1 MKPIVSCH
9 YLDQLRYMKKELS
22 GANASYMLLSGC
34 DRDNFRELEALLKP
48 FELES
53 LINLP
58 KYHSMNLIKNK
69 TGYGRFI
76 TKLPGPVSA
85 N

>member
-1 MKPIVSCH
+1 
-9 YLDQLRYMKKELS
+9 MKKELS

-34 DRDNFRELEALLKP
+34 DKANFNELAAEMKP

-53 LINLP
+53 LLNLP
-58 KYHSMNLIKNK
+58 KYHSLNLIKNK

-76 TKLPGPVSA
+76 TKLPAPVK
-85 N
+85 